1 MSRSVKEKATMW
13 CRRLEGRSALIT
25 GAASGVGRA
34 TAKRFADEGATVLC
48 LFDRDTDNLK
58 EAVREVEAAGAR
70 ALPFVGDVTSA
81 ESCQEAADQLISAA
95 GRMDIL
101 VSNVGADQVVPFLEM
116 SVADWDRVVGINLR
130 ASFILGQIAARAM
143 VADGRG
149 GVILYT
155 ASICALGASAEDA
168 HYGASK
174 AGIVNLAKTMAI
186 ELVSRGVRVNTVS
199 PGPLDTP
206 MSLALL
212 GSEEAMQSARED
224 WPLVPMRRLG
234 KPEEIAASFA
244 YLASDDA
251 SYVTGHNLVVDGGLT
266 AQAYSIPDELIAP

>member
-1 MSRSVKEKATMW
+1 MS
-13 CRRLEGRSALIT
+13 CRRLDGKSALIT

-34 TAKRFADEGATVLC
+34 TALRFAEEGAAVLC
-48 LFDRDTDNLK
+48 LFDRDPGNLGHV
-58 EAVREVEAAGAR
+58 AREVTAAGAR
-70 ALPFVGDVTSA
+70 AISYTGDVTSP
-81 ESCQEAADQLISAA
+81 EQCQEAVDQVVSVA
-95 GRMDIL
+95 GRLDIL
-101 VSNVGADQVVPFLEM
+101 VSNVGADRVVPFLEM
-116 SVADWDRVVGINLR
+116 SADEWDRVVGINLR
-130 ASFILGQIAARAM
+130 TSFVLGQISARAM
-143 VADGRG
+143 VADGLG

-186 ELVSRGVRVNTVS
+186 ELVGKGIRVNAVS

-234 KPEEIAASFA
+234 RPEEIAATFA

-251 SYVTGHNLVVDGGLT
+251 SYVTGHNLVIDGGLT
-266 AQAYSIPDELIAP
+266 AQAYSIPDELYAR

>member
-1 MSRSVKEKATMW
+1 MW
-13 CRRLEGRSALIT
+13 CRRLEGKSALIT

-34 TAKRFADEGATVLC
+34 TAKRFADEGSTVLC
-48 LFDRDTDNLK
+48 LFDRDADNLK
-58 EAVREVEAAGAR
+58 QVASEVEAAGAR
-70 ALPFVGDVTSA
+70 PVAFTGDVTSA
-81 ESCQEAADQLISAA
+81 MSCQAAADLLISTA
-95 GRMDIL
+95 GRLDIL
-101 VSNVGADQVVPFLEM
+101 VSNVGADMVVPFLEM
-116 SVADWDRVVGINLR
+116 SIGEWDRVVGINLR

-143 VADGRG
+143 IADGRG

-186 ELVSRGVRVNTVS
+186 ELVGKGIRVNTVS

-251 SYVTGHNLVVDGGLT
+251 AYVTGHNLVVDGGLT
-266 AQAYSIPDELIAP
+266 AQAYSIPEELTTR

>member
-1 MSRSVKEKATMW
+1 MW

-34 TAKRFADEGATVLC
+34 TARRFAEEGAAVLC
-48 LFDRDTDNLK
+48 LFDLDADQLK
-58 EAVREVEAAGAR
+58 DAAKEVEAAGAR
-70 ALPFVGDVTSA
+70 AVPYTGDVTSPGN
-81 ESCQEAADQLISAA
+81 CQQAVDLLVSVA
-95 GRMDIL
+95 GRLDIL
-101 VSNVGADQVVPFLEM
+101 VSNVGADRVVPFLEM
-116 SVADWDRVVGINLR
+116 EVGEWDRVLGINLR
-130 ASFILGQIAARAM
+130 TSFVLGQIAARAM
-143 VADGRG
+143 VADGGG

-155 ASICALGASAEDA
+155 ASICALGASSEDA

-186 ELVSRGVRVNTVS
+186 ELVGRGIRVNTVS

-212 GSEEAMQSARED
+212 GSEEAMQKARED
-224 WPLVPMRRLG
+224 WPLAPMRRLG
-234 KPEEIAASFA
+234 RPDEIAASFA

-266 AQAYSIPDELIAP
+266 AQAYSIPDELMAQ

>member
-1 MSRSVKEKATMW
+1 
-13 CRRLEGRSALIT
+13 
-25 GAASGVGRA
+25 
-34 TAKRFADEGATVLC
+34 
-48 LFDRDTDNLK
+48 
-58 EAVREVEAAGAR
+58 
-70 ALPFVGDVTSA
+70 
-81 ESCQEAADQLISAA
+81 
-95 GRMDIL
+95 
-101 VSNVGADQVVPFLEM
+101 
-116 SVADWDRVVGINLR
+116 
-130 ASFILGQIAARAM
+130 
-143 VADGRG
+143 
-149 GVILYT
+149 
-155 ASICALGASAEDA
+155 
-168 HYGASK
+168 
-174 AGIVNLAKTMAI
+174 MAI

>member
-1 MSRSVKEKATMW
+1 MW
-13 CRRLEGRSALIT
+13 CRRLEGKSALIT

-34 TAKRFADEGATVLC
+34 TAKRFAEEGSTALC
-48 LFDRDTDNLK
+48 LFDRDPDTLK
-58 EAVREVEAAGAR
+58 QVVGEVEAAGTQAV
-70 ALPFVGDVTSA
+70 PFVGDVTSA
-81 ESCQEAADQLISAA
+81 EDCQTAADLLISAA
-95 GRMDIL
+95 GRLDIL
-101 VSNVGADQVVPFLEM
+101 VSNVGADLVVPFLEM
-116 SVADWDRVVGINLR
+116 SIDEWDRVIGINLR

-143 VADGRG
+143 VSDSRG

-186 ELVSRGVRVNTVS
+186 ELVGKGIRVNTVS

-251 SYVTGHNLVVDGGLT
+251 AYVTGHNLVVDGGLT
-266 AQAYSIPDELIAP
+266 AQAYSIPDELIAQ